1 MAPVLA
7 LIDLQRI
14 FAEPDSGWATPD
26 FPRVVK
32 PTQQLIEIFSPR
44 VVFTRFVAPEQPAGA
59 WATYYELY
67 PFAQQP
73 PDSYAYQLV
82 DEFRGAPTLDKPTF
96 SKWGPELAEVVGA
109 GGHLVLAGVTT
120 DCCVLTTA
128 LAAVDAGV
136 YVQVVADACA
146 GADEES
152 HQKTLDLLRLY
163 SPMLEVVTVDQLRDL
178 NRPNLSD
185 RDPSDREPSDREP
198 SDRELGDRERDG
210 REVTDQ

>member
-1 MAPVLA
+1 MVLA

-14 FAEPDSGWATPD
+14 FAEPESGWAAPD
-26 FPRVVK
+26 FQRVIA
-32 PTQQLIEIFSPR
+32 PTRQLVDLFSPR
-44 VVFTRFVAPEQPAGA
+44 VVFTRFVAPAGEPQGS
-59 WATYYELY
+59 WATYYEMY
-67 PFAQQP
+67 PFALQP

-96 SKWGPELAEVVGA
+96 GKWGKELADAVGP

-136 YVQVVADACA
+136 YVQVVEDACA

-152 HQKTLDLLRLY
+152 HRKAIDIMRLY
-163 SPMLEVVTVDQLRDL
+163 SPMLEIVTVEEVRKLAD
-178 NRPNLSD
+178 
-185 RDPSDREPSDREP
+185 
-198 SDRELGDRERDG
+198 DG
-210 REVTDQ
+210 REA